1 MFALSRFAEGDL
13 WGTFGSGENTVM
25 EMRTLGKTGLEVST
39 LGFGGSEIRDADLH
53 TVERLL
59 NAALDAGLNTIDT
72 AECYGDS
79 EEKIGQAI
87 AHRRNDFHLFT
98 KCGHASGLPGE
109 DWNPAMLAQTI
120 DRSLSRLRADHVDL
134 VQLHSCGEDL
144 LRQGDVIAVLQDAR
158 AQGKTRFIGYS
169 GDRENARYAIDC
181 GAFDTLQTSMNI
193 ADQEPLTLTLPAA
206 QKADMG
212 IIIKRPLANAF
223 WTHGST
229 APPKDAYEYAYWERG
244 QKLGYDFLTTGRAAE
259 VALRFVLSQPGV
271 TTAIAGTKN
280 PGRWAQNAALLAP
293 GPLPPA
299 ELDAIRAR
307 WHEVAAPGWIGQ
319 T

>member
-1 MFALSRFAEGDL
+1 
-13 WGTFGSGENTVM
+13 M
-25 EMRTLGKTGLEVST
+25 ETRTLGKTGLQVST
-39 LGFGGSEIRDADLH
+39 LGFGGSEIRDADPQ

-87 AHRRNDFHLFT
+87 AHRRGEFHLFT
-98 KCGHASGLPGE
+98 KCGHAADLPGE
-109 DWNPAMLAQTI
+109 DWNIAMLAQSI
-120 DRSLSRLRADHVDL
+120 DRSLSRLRVDHVDL
-134 VQLHSCGEDL
+134 VQLHSCSEDL
-144 LRQGDVIAVLQDAR
+144 LRQGDVISVLQEAR

-169 GDRENARYAIDC
+169 GDREAARYAIEC
-181 GAFDTLQTSMNI
+181 GAFDTLQTSLNI

-206 QKADMG
+206 QKANMG
-212 IIIKRPLANAF
+212 VIIKRPLANAA

-229 APPKDAYEYAYWERG
+229 PPPTEAYEYVYWQRL
-244 QKLGYDFLTTGRAAE
+244 QALGYDFLTSNRAAE
-259 VALRFVLSQPGV
+259 TALRFVLSQPGV

-280 PGRWAQNAALLAP
+280 PNRWAQNAALLAP
-293 GPLPPA
+293 GPLPQH
-299 ELDAIRAR
+299 ETNAIRAR
-307 WHEVAAPGWIGQ
+307 WGQAAAPDWAGQ

>member
-1 MFALSRFAEGDL
+1 
-13 WGTFGSGENTVM
+13 M
-25 EMRTLGKTGLEVST
+25 ELRTLGKTGLQVSA
-39 LGFGGSEIRDADLH
+39 LGFGGSEIRDADPQ

-59 NAALDAGLNTIDT
+59 NAALDAGLNIIDT
-72 AECYGDS
+72 GECYGDS

-87 AHRRNDFHLFT
+87 AHRRGDFHLFT

-109 DWNPAMLAQTI
+109 DWNPQMLAQSI
-120 DRSLSRLRADHVDL
+120 NRSLSRLRVDQVDL

-144 LRQGDVIAVLQDAR
+144 LRQGDVVAVLQDAR

-169 GDRENARYAIDC
+169 GDREAARYAIKC

-206 QKADMG
+206 CAADMG
-212 IIIKRPLANAF
+212 VIIKRPLANAA
-223 WTHGST
+223 WTHGGT
-229 APPKDAYEYAYWERG
+229 PPPTDAYEYAYWQRL
-244 QKLGYDFLTTGRAAE
+244 QALNYDFLGGDKAAE

-271 TTAIAGTKN
+271 TTAIVGTKN
-280 PGRWAQNAALLAP
+280 PDRWAQNAALLAP

-307 WHEVAAPGWIGQ
+307 WQEVAAPDWAGQ

>member
-1 MFALSRFAEGDL
+1 
-13 WGTFGSGENTVM
+13 M

-39 LGFGGSEIRDADLH
+39 LGLGGSEIRDADPQ

-98 KCGHASGLPGE
+98 KCGHAADLPGE
-109 DWNPAMLAQTI
+109 DWNLAMLAQSI
-120 DRSLSRLRADHVDL
+120 DRSLSRLRVSEVDL
-134 VQLHSCGEDL
+134 IQLHSCGEDL
-144 LRQGDVIAVLQDAR
+144 LRQGDVIAVLQTAR

-169 GDRENARYAIDC
+169 GDRENARYAIEC
-181 GAFDTLQTSMNI
+181 GAFDTLQTSLSI

-206 QKADMG
+206 QAANMG
-212 IIIKRPLANAF
+212 VIVKRPLANAA
-223 WTHGST
+223 WTHGGT
-229 APPKDAYEYAYWERG
+229 PPPADAYEYAYWERL
-244 QKLGYDFLTTGRAAE
+244 QTLGYDFLATNRAAE
-259 VALRFVLSQPGV
+259 IALRFVLSQPGV
-271 TTAIAGTKN
+271 TTAIAGTKT
-280 PGRWAQNAALLAP
+280 PDRWAQNAALLAP
-293 GPLPPA
+293 GPLPQG
-299 ELDAIRAR
+299 ETDAIRAR
-307 WHEVAAPGWIGQ
+307 WQQVAAPDWAGQ